1 MMQIKMFAI
10 LFAAISAGSIRR
22 TQKNQIVRLYS
33 SKTGR
38 HLTIDNERVSST
50 EEISN
55 EYSDV
60 QFVQTGLNQFA
71 IQGVK
76 TGFYIKRSSSRRALK
91 VTSKLE
97 KAAIFTQKDNSND
110 NYSVFKLVKNEKCK
124 LIIKNNGKPSIS
136 CNDNKNDSFLPRHVH
151 HKRA

>member
-91 VTSKLE
+91 VTSKIE
-97 KAAIFTQKDNSND
+97 KAAIFTQKDDSND
-110 NYSVFKLVKNEKCK
+110 NYSVFKLAKNEKCK

-136 CNDNKNDSFLPRHVH
+136 CNNKKNDSFLPRHAH

>member
-1 MMQIKMFAI
+1 M
-10 LFAAISAGSIRR
+10 
-22 TQKNQIVRLYS
+22 
-33 SKTGR
+33 
-38 HLTIDNERVSST
+38 TINNERVSST

-55 EYSDV
+55 EYSEIR
-60 QFVQTGLNQFA
+60 FVQTGLNQFA

-76 TGFYIKRSSSRRALK
+76 TGIFIKRFSNRRALK
-91 VTSKLE
+91 VTTKIE

-110 NYSVFKLVKNEKCK
+110 NFSVFQLVKVEKCK

-136 CNDNKNDSFLPRHVH
+136 CNDNRNDSFLPRRAH

>member
-1 MMQIKMFAI
+1 MMQIKMLAI
-10 LFAAISAGSIRR
+10 LFATISAGSIRR
-22 TQKNQIVRLYS
+22 TQKNPIVRLYS

-38 HLTIDNERVSST
+38 HLTINNERVSST

-55 EYSDV
+55 EYSEIR
-60 QFVQTGLNQFA
+60 FVQTGLNQFA

-76 TGFYIKRSSSRRALK
+76 TGIFIKRSSNRRALK
-91 VTSKLE
+91 VTTKIE

-110 NYSVFKLVKNEKCK
+110 NFSVFQLVKVEKCK

-136 CNDNKNDSFLPRHVH
+136 CNDNRNDSFLPRRAH

>member
-1 MMQIKMFAI
+1 MFAI

-38 HLTIDNERVSST
+38 HFTIDNERVSST

-60 QFVQTGLNQFA
+60 QFVQTVLNQFA

-76 TGFYIKRSSSRRALK
+76 TGLYIKRSSSRRALD
-91 VTSKLE
+91 
-97 KAAIFTQKDNSND
+97 IQW
-110 NYSVFKLVKNEKCK
+110 
-124 LIIKNNGKPSIS
+124 
-136 CNDNKNDSFLPRHVH
+136 
-151 HKRA
+151 

>member
-60 QFVQTGLNQFA
+60 QFVQTVLNQFA

-76 TGFYIKRSSSRRALK
+76 TGLYIKRSSSRRALK

-97 KAAIFTQKDNSND
+97 KAAIFSQKDNSND

-136 CNDNKNDSFLPRHVH
+136 CNDNKKDSFLPRHAH